1 MSNGEYK
8 FEIET
13 QKKIL
18 ALLFQDFTYLST
30 NGTEVVKPEY
40 FDSVYLR
47 NVAKWIINYF
57 NTYNARPTNSVLFT
71 ELDNYAQKVRVSES
85 DREQYEELINSLSA
99 ITIDDSQYLKDQTLE
114 FARSVAFRDAL
125 EESFQLYEND
135 GNYEKAIA
143 IMENALSVGS
153 GDNLGLSLTACVTD
167 LPDMLKDTY
176 DRKNLF
182 TTGIKTWDKAL
193 GGGCAKGE
201 VHCCCLTGE
210 TLIKT
215 NQGFFEI
222 KDLVDNFNDKKAYSI
237 NENSEVFE
245 TTIYRVW
252 KTRDTSEL
260 IELLFD
266 NNFIIRCT
274 PDHKFRVTNPRFGD
288 ESIIWSEGVPYKK
301 AEDILESDEFSL
313 MKLVNKKKIHLDHEV
328 PVYNM
333 TVDNKYHNFELSHC
347 FFSKNCG
354 RPGAGKS
361 KLLSYLAYQAIYQKR
376 PTVYFTFEWS
386 EKEVLSNI
394 MSCITGLSMQDLI
407 DPAKREEYTMKAA
420 KIKTFA
426 PQLRTKYFSNKTVS
440 INEMRTYLTK
450 LYTVEGF
457 KPGLII
463 IDYADLMLPAKET
476 RRSSDSTY
484 EEMGLIFYDLKR
496 LADIFECPVFTASQL
511 NKAAWNVQ
519 DDSTITQDMLAD
531 SSRKAHIAYSITTLN
546 QNDNERAANKMRLY
560 TAKSR
565 KGITGETVYIDFNK
579 SNNQV
584 HECEKYD
591 PKTVV
596 PEV

>member
-201 VHCCCLTGE
+201 VHCCFTPDTVVKTKQGNFRFDE
-210 TLIKT
+210 LINNFQDKIIYSEDSEG
-215 NQGFFEI
+215 NEFESKI
-222 KDLVDNFNDKKAYSI
+222 KDVFITREVD
-237 NENSEVFE
+237 
-245 TTIYRVW
+245 
-252 KTRDTSEL
+252 EL
-260 IELLFD
+260 IELKFED
-266 NNFIIRCT
+266 GSTIRCT
-274 PDHKFRVTNPRFGD
+274 PDHG
-288 ESIIWSEGVPYKK
+288 
-301 AEDILESDEFSL
+301 
-313 MKLVNKKKIHLDHEV
+313 IHV
-328 PVYNM
+328 
-333 TVDNKYHNFELSHC
+333 
-347 FFSKNCG
+347 KN
-354 RPGAGKS
+354 
-361 KLLSYLAYQAIYQKR
+361 L
-376 PTVYFTFEWS
+376 
-386 EKEVLSNI
+386 
-394 MSCITGLSMQDLI
+394 
-407 DPAKREEYTMKAA
+407 
-420 KIKTFA
+420 
-426 PQLRTKYFSNKTVS
+426 
-440 INEMRTYLTK
+440 
-450 LYTVEGF
+450 
-457 KPGLII
+457 
-463 IDYADLMLPAKET
+463 
-476 RRSSDSTY
+476 
-484 EEMGLIFYDLKR
+484 
-496 LADIFECPVFTASQL
+496 
-511 NKAAWNVQ
+511 
-519 DDSTITQDMLAD
+519 
-531 SSRKAHIAYSITTLN
+531 
-546 QNDNERAANKMRLY
+546 
-560 TAKSR
+560 
-565 KGITGETVYIDFNK
+565 K
-579 SNNQV
+579 SNDKRVFEYNGI
-584 HECEKYD
+584 KYIHAKD
-591 PKTVV
+591 LNEDD
-596 PEV
+596 EV

>member
-57 NTYNARPTNSVLFT
+57 NTYNTRPTNSVLFT

-201 VHCCCLTGE
+201 VHCCC
-210 TLIKT
+210 
-215 NQGFFEI
+215 
-222 KDLVDNFNDKKAYSI
+222 
-237 NENSEVFE
+237 
-245 TTIYRVW
+245 
-252 KTRDTSEL
+252 
-260 IELLFD
+260 
-266 NNFIIRCT
+266 
-274 PDHKFRVTNPRFGD
+274 
-288 ESIIWSEGVPYKK
+288 
-301 AEDILESDEFSL
+301 
-313 MKLVNKKKIHLDHEV
+313 
-328 PVYNM
+328 
-333 TVDNKYHNFELSHC
+333 
-347 FFSKNCG
+347 G

-407 DPAKREEYTMKAA
+407 DPVKREEYTMKAA